1 MNRQVFRFALM
12 LGLLIKANAVF
23 AVWEVMN
30 LVDSGTNTTTQ
41 VAFTEN
47 EAGYSLQIYR
57 DDVDAIRARFSLNRK
72 LDLLA
77 KRHCPTF
84 QVDSRLLDNRS
95 INDAPCITN
104 VGWSEFVLGYVSDN
118 VVNSAKLN
126 ALVNGNTITFRYML
140 ENGAYE
146 ETSFSLLGSKRS
158 TLTVIGGDI
167 TISP

>member
-1 MNRQVFRFALM
+1 MNRQLLRYALIAI
-12 LGLLIKANAVF
+12 LLVKLNPAH
-23 AVWEVMN
+23 AVWEVIDQ
-30 LVDSGTNTTTQ
+30 VDSGTNTTTQ
-41 VAFTEN
+41 VAFTKN

-57 DDVDAIRARFSLNRK
+57 DDVDAIRARFSINRN

-104 VGWSEFVLGYVSDN
+104 VSWSEFVLGYVRDN

>member
-1 MNRQVFRFALM
+1 MKGQDLCYALL
-12 LGLLIKANAVF
+12 LGLLFKANSVF
-23 AVWEVMN
+23 AVWEVMA
-30 LVDSGTNTTTQ
+30 LTDAGDSSTTQ
-41 VAFTEN
+41 VAYTEN
-47 EAGYSLQIYR
+47 EAGYSLEIYR

-72 LDLLA
+72 LEQLA

-95 INDAPCITN
+95 INDAPCITD
-104 VGWSEFVLGYVSDN
+104 VGWSEFVLGYVRDN

-167 TISP
+167 IISP